1 MGLLFVLMYTVLDI
15 VFGTGHHL
23 WTAISGGWNA
33 LSLLHKV
40 TLYHLKGGKNQA
52 ILHFSLFLL
61 VLKTLIKMAPGAT
74 LLPKNVQ
81 QQYFI
86 NVGEFLMKTV
96 MKMPFLVSAQP
107 VL

>member
-1 MGLLFVLMYTVLDI
+1 MGQMKFCTVLDI

-33 LSLLHKV
+33 LPLLHKV

-61 VLKTLIKMAPGAT
+61 VLKTLIKMATVAP
-74 LLPKNVQ
+74 LLPKTS
-81 QQYFI
+81 YSSDFI
-86 NVGEFLMKTV
+86 YVGEFLMMKTS
-96 MKMPFLVSAQP
+96 FFVSAQP
-107 VL
+107 IL